1 MAGVALN
8 PDELHF
14 VLTLCGEQAL
24 PQIAVLDRL
33 LVGGLPAAFFPSVNP
48 VLVEGVDDVL
58 RIGMDF
64 DVAGAVKCLER
75 HDDRHELHAVVGGL
89 GIAARKLGGE
99 GLAGGVGV
107 FEHGAVA
114 AASRI

>member
-1 MAGVALN
+1 MTGVALN

-14 VLTLCGEQAL
+14 VLALCGEQAL
-24 PQIAVLDRL
+24 PQIAVLDGL
-33 LVGGLPAAFFPSVNP
+33 LVGSLPAAFFPSVNP
-48 VLVEGVDDVL
+48 VLVEGVNDVL

-64 DVAGAVKCLER
+64 DVAGAVERLEC
-75 HDDRHELHAVVGGL
+75 HDNGHELHAVVGGL
-89 GIAARKLGGE
+89 GVAARKLGGE

>member
-1 MAGVALN
+1 MPLN
-8 PDELHF
+8 PDELNL
-14 VLTLCGEQAL
+14 VLAFGGEQAL

-33 LVGGLPAAFFPSVNP
+33 LVGSLPAAFFPSVNP

-64 DVAGAVKCLER
+64 DVAGAVECLER
-75 HDDRHELHAVVGGL
+75 HDNGHELHAVVGGL
-89 GIAARKLGGE
+89 GVTARKLGGK

-107 FEHGAVA
+107 LEHGAVA